1 MVEFIAEIGWN
12 FMGDMKLAETMVMD
26 AKEAGA
32 DIAKFQYWNPEKL
45 ADGPWFDDGRI
56 EIYKKAQLNEEKIK
70 KLQAICASA
79 KIGFL
84 ISAFNAEDAE
94 FLKRIGVKKIKI
106 PSHEVANWELHNFAA
121 RNFSKCY
128 VSLGAGSWKELSQ
141 AIGIY
146 NGSDTEWVGMH
157 CVSSYPCPPEKV
169 NLRKIE
175 LLCKDIET
183 VGFSDHTTNIITP
196 AIARALGAEV
206 FEKHF
211 TSDKSLPGRDNKF
224 AVDKYEFQ
232 KMVEHIQVA
241 EEMLTNLGPEAV
253 DIEADTIA
261 NYRGRWG

>member
-1 MVEFIAEIGWN
+1 MLEFIAEIGWN
-12 FMGDMKLAETMVMD
+12 FMGDMKLAEEMVTE

-32 DIAKFQYWNPEKL
+32 NVAKFQYWNPEKL
-45 ADGPWFDDGRI
+45 KNGPWFDDGRI
-56 EIYKKAQLNEEKIK
+56 EIYRKAQLDEVKIK
-70 KLQAICASA
+70 ILQDICASS

-94 FLKRIGVKKIKI
+94 FLKGIGVKEIKI
-106 PSHEVANWELHNFAA
+106 PSHEVANCELHNYAA
-121 RNFSKCY
+121 QNFSKCY
-128 VSLGAGSWKELSQ
+128 VSLGAGSWKELSK
-141 AIGIY
+141 AIAIY
-146 NGSDTEWVGMH
+146 NNADVDWVGMH

-175 LLCKDIET
+175 LLSKDIET
-183 VGFSDHTTNIITP
+183 VGFSDHTTDLITP

-232 KMVEHIQVA
+232 KMVEYIQVA
-241 EEMLTNLGPEAV
+241 DEMLINLGPEAI
-253 DIEADTIA
+253 DIEAETIA